1 MSKITFSKMQVELL
15 KKNLNIKNVSEKA
28 ITYTDEFKSIFI
40 KEYNLGKI
48 PRIIFE
54 DAGFDIEILGE
65 GRIKEASKRWR
76 NQYNKFGNNRDSRK
90 NSTGRPLVRELSI
103 EEKYSRL
110 EAKNRLL
117 EAENELLKKAKMIE
131 MGLIKNLFN

>member
-1 MSKITFSKMQVELL
+1 MSKITFNKTQVELL
-15 KKNLNIKNVSEKA
+15 KKNLNIKNVSQKA
-28 ITYTDEFKSIFI
+28 ITYTDEFKNIFI

-48 PRIIFE
+48 PNIIFKE
-54 DAGFDIEILGE
+54 AGFDIEVLGK

-76 NQYNKFGNNRDSRK
+76 NYYNKFGDTRDTRK
-90 NSTGRPLVRELSI
+90 NCSGRPLVRELSI
-103 EEKYSRL
+103 EEKYLRL

-117 EAENELLKKAKMIE
+117 EAENELLKKAEMIE